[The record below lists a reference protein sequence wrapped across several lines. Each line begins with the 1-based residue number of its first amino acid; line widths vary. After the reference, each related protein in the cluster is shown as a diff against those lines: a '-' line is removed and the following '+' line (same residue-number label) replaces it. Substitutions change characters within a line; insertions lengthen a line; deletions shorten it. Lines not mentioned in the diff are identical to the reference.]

1 MISKKLFDPRYGTNI
16 ELGMRVMIKEENSE
30 KLELIPCYVEEII
43 SNDAIVENGVKVV
56 CKHAIKTDGPLCTGR
71 VKYIG
76 TESNFMNSWE
86 LISDLE
92 KRLRD
97 LIVAEL
103 SQDDLNWWENI
114 IDEQIRN
121 GVNDKI
127 IKGKEERERLQIPEY
142 PEIQELFFKNLLEI
156 IISKG
161 PWKKYFEK
169 VFFDKNSILVKL
181 TELSPYR
188 NLPAH
193 GKEITSHI
201 EKKIQ
206 VYYDDIIYLLEN
218 YQRKE
223 Q

>member
-76 TESNFMNSWE
+76 TETNFMSTME
-86 LISDLE
+86 LITNLE
-92 KRLRD
+92 KKLRH
-97 LIVAEL
+97 LIAEEL
-103 SQDDLNWWENI
+103 SADDSDWWENKI
-114 IDEQIRN
+114 NPTIREN
-121 GVNDKI
+121 AELKHSKNLTK
-127 IKGKEERERLQIPEY
+127 KKLLQIPNYELIEETDF
-142 PEIQELFFKNLLEI
+142 PELLSIMTSKKNWKNNFENIFHDEKALF
-156 IISKG
+156 
-161 PWKKYFEK
+161 
-169 VFFDKNSILVKL
+169 VKL
-181 TELSPYR
+181 DELAPYR

-193 GKEITSHI
+193 SKDITPHI

-206 VYYDDIIYLLEN
+206 VYYDDIIFLIED
-218 YQRKE
+218 YQKK
-223 Q
+223 